1 MEYQDYNELLDRI
14 SVATEENVELAR
26 IDEQI
31 QKNKERNWKID
42 EELKKLNEEVKNT
55 IFSTRD
61 TYEKKRLEEDKKIK
75 RLQMK
80 IEMWEKNINTAIYV
94 CKVLSIK
101 VSAKKIGY
109 FLL

>member
-1 MEYQDYNELLDRI
+1 MIDLFDKIQQLSIKGRDIVIEQKRRECPLCHMEYQDYNELLDRI

-55 IFSTRD
+55 IFSMRD
-61 TYEKKRLEEDKKIK
+61 TYEKKRLKRTKK
-75 RLQMK
+75 
-80 IEMWEKNINTAIYV
+80 
-94 CKVLSIK
+94 
-101 VSAKKIGY
+101 
-109 FLL
+109 